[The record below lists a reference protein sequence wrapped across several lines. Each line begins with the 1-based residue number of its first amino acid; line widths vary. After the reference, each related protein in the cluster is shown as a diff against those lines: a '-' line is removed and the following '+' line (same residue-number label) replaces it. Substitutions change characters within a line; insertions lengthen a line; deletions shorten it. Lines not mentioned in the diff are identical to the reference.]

1 MSTEFIPFPE
11 SSLPPSNPQQNAGQ
25 PQGLTPEQQQQAID
39 QYRQRLLKAYPNSPL
54 NQRQPVGG
62 VAVPAHDT
70 GYVHQTYKDETVLG
84 DTTEGMVKP
93 DFTEAAP
100 YLVSPSVNDAEGIS
114 IGLPS
119 GFLDYPFKDLFV
131 APLKGAHI
139 AKLARA
145 HAEKS
150 LRITAEVIGTTL
162 RTTHPDYVG
171 KPLAHLLSIQ
181 DFYFVLYFHLQ
192 NSYATP
198 SVTQRS
204 SCVNPLHLKDV
215 EDGKLD
221 VSTLRIT
228 ETIRIDRLKVKNLE
242 SNPSEEYAAVAGVP
256 LGFYTV
262 QDIIEFQ
269 EDPMFAT
276 DEAFRFMGRYAGHI
290 KNGTSLR
297 ERIMLLDEL
306 APRQL
311 SAIKDY
317 AKAIGDYGVDTRV
330 TVTCKECSASRLT
343 TVSLDAHAFLSN

>member
-11 SSLPPSNPQQNAGQ
+11 SAIPQETTSQVDVGVLSA
-25 PQGLTPEQQQQAID
+25 EQQQQAID
-39 QYRQRLLKAYPNSPL
+39 QYRQRLLKAHPSSPL

-70 GYVHQTYKDETVLG
+70 GYTPQHYPENIVG

-93 DFTEAAP
+93 EHVTPP
-100 YLVSPSVNDAEGIS
+100 YLVSPSINDAEGVS
-114 IGLPS
+114 VGLPS

-145 HAEKS
+145 NAEKS

-162 RTTHPDYVG
+162 RTTHPDFVG

-228 ETIRIDRLKVKNLE
+228 ETIRVDRLKVTNLE
-242 SNPSEEYAAVAGVP
+242 TNPNSAYEEVAGVP
-256 LGFYTV
+256 LGFYTI

-269 EDPMFAT
+269 EDPLFAT

-306 APRQL
+306 TPRQL
-311 SAIKDY
+311 SAVKDY
-317 AKAIGDYGVDTRV
+317 SKAIGNYGVDTRV